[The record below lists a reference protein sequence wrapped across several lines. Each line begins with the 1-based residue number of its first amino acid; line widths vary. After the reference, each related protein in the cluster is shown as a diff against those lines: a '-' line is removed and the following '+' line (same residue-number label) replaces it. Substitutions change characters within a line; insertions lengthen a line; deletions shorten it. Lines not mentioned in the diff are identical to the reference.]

1 MMKRYLL
8 AGATL
13 AVFADPISVAA
24 QDGSW
29 TGPYV
34 GARLG
39 YTSQSADNDETILFD
54 TDLNGS
60 FDDTVNLVSGA
71 NAFSRGFCGGAA
83 STATANAC
91 SDRNGTEWAVHAG
104 YDYQLAGSFVV
115 GAVAE
120 YGRSAIE
127 DSVTAFSTT
136 PAFYTFT
143 RRLRDSAALRARVG
157 FALGNTLIYGTGGI
171 AYGKIRRSFTT
182 SNAVNTVTF
191 GGDNSERAMGYR
203 AGGGLEHRVSDN
215 FSIAAQYLYTS
226 FKEDEDFAARIGG
239 TNVPVSNPFIRRN
252 PNGTDLIRSSNRFNS
267 HNISVVTSFRF

>member
-1 MMKRYLL
+1 MMKCFLL
-8 AGATL
+8 ASAAL
-13 AVFADPISVAA
+13 VVLADPFAAAA
-24 QDGSW
+24 QEGSW

-34 GARLG
+34 GGRLG
-39 YTSQSADNDETILFD
+39 YTSQAADNKETILFD

-83 STATANAC
+83 ATSTANGC
-91 SDRNGTEWAVHAG
+91 SDRNGTEWAVHVG
-104 YDYQLAGSFVV
+104 YDYQLGGSFVV

-120 YGRSAIE
+120 YGRAAIE

-143 RRLRDSAALRARVG
+143 RRLRDNAALRARAG
-157 FALGNTLIYGTGGI
+157 FALRNTLIYGTGGI
-171 AYGKIRRSFTT
+171 AYGKIERSFST

-191 GGDNSERAMGYR
+191 AGDEREKAMGYR
-203 AGGGLEHRVSDN
+203 VGGGLEHRVSDN

-226 FKEDEDFAARIGG
+226 FKDDEDFVARFGG
-239 TNVPVSNPFIRRN
+239 ANVPVSNPFIRRN
-252 PNGTDLIRSSNRFNS
+252 ANGTDMIRSGNRFNS
-267 HNISVVTSFRF
+267 HNVSVAANFRF